1 MDPSAKPKKGLH
13 IKVALVVIIATL
25 FPYILGL
32 FITLSPQLYIIAA
45 AICAFISV
53 VIVSLLLK
61 PLDNLVKN
69 VSAFA
74 DGNFNQRIDLK
85 SGDEFE
91 EVGNTFNLMADKTAK
106 TFQKLETD
114 KAIAIAGKDKLD
126 KVLSSVIDGIIAL
139 DFNRNIIL
147 LNKAAQQLTGYTQV
161 EIQAKPIDQVIHLF
175 SGSDEVMPKTYC
187 QGSFN
192 QSVKLVGKDGKQT
205 KVNMMGAQV
214 GSSFQTSLNCV
225 LILHDLSQAEEL
237 EQMKLDFV
245 SMASHEL
252 KTPLTSIV
260 GYLSVFLDENRTKV
274 PQESLSLLDNAFT
287 AAQQLQTLIAN
298 LLNVNKIEK
307 DQLSVTPEPIEYL
320 PLVSKVIDDLKSQAT
335 QKNILVNLS
344 APPAQPSPKVMADP
358 IRLAE
363 VVTNLLSN
371 AINYTNPGGKVDI
384 LITSLPA
391 EVQTTISDNGVGI
404 PTEALPHLFSKFFRV
419 SNQLQKSNKGTGL
432 GLYITKSIIEK
443 LRGKIWVESQPGKGS
458 KFSFT
463 LPILTQSASIL
474 NNNKFVSQSIQSGA
488 LNY

>member
-1 MDPSAKPKKGLH
+1 MNPSAKPKKGLR
-13 IKVALVVIIATL
+13 IKVALVATVTTL
-25 FPYILGL
+25 FPSILSLFVTLSSEFYILV
-32 FITLSPQLYIIAA
+32 TL
-45 AICAFISV
+45 ICAAVSV
-53 VIVSLLLK
+53 LVLFLLLK
-61 PLDNLVKN
+61 PLADLVK
-69 VSAFA
+69 SIKTFA

-91 EVGNTFNLMADKTAK
+91 EVGNTFNQMADKIAK

-114 KAIAIAGKDKLD
+114 KTIAIAGKDKLD
-126 KVLSSVIDGIIAL
+126 KVISSVTDGIIAL

-147 LNKAAQQLTGYTQV
+147 VNQAAQELTGYTQV
-161 EIQAKPIDQVIHLF
+161 EVQAKPIEQFIHLF
-175 SGSDEVMPKTYC
+175 AGTDEVMSKTYC

-205 KVNMMGAQV
+205 KVNVMAAQV
-214 GSSFQTSLNCV
+214 GSTFQTSLNCV

-260 GYLSVFLDENRTKV
+260 GYLSVFLDENRTKI

-307 DQLSVTPEPIEYL
+307 DQLSVSPEPIEYL
-320 PLVSKVIDDLKSQAT
+320 PIVSKVIDDLKNQAT
-335 QKNILVNLS
+335 QKNILVNINS
-344 APPAQPSPKVMADP
+344 PAQPLPKVLADP

-363 VVTNLLSN
+363 VVTNLVSN
-371 AINYTNPGGKVDI
+371 AINYTNPGGKIEI
-384 LITSLPA
+384 LITSSPA
-391 EVQTTISDNGVGI
+391 EVQTTISDNGAGI
-404 PTEALPHLFSKFFRV
+404 PAEALPHLFGKFFRV

-443 LRGKIWVESQPGKGS
+443 LHGKIWVESQPGKGS

-463 LPILTQSASIL
+463 LPILTQSAGIL
-474 NNNKFVSQSIQSGA
+474 DNNKFVSQSIQSGA